1 MKTVLIIEDDDNNM
15 ELISFILESNGYQHI
30 KAYTGQKGVDL
41 AIEHLPEF
49 IILDIQLPDINGLE
63 VLKKIRA
70 SKADGHT
77 PIIAMTS
84 HALSGD
90 REKLL
95 LAGCNGY
102 IEKPIDPNKILQQ
115 IQKILGETE

>member
-1 MKTVLIIEDDDNNM
+1 MKTALIIEDDDNNI
-15 ELISFILESNGYQHI
+15 ELISFILESNGYQFI
-30 KAYTGQKGVDL
+30 KAVTGQEGIDL
-41 AIEHLPEF
+41 AIEHLPDF
-49 IILDIQLPDINGLE
+49 IILDIQLPDISGLE

-95 LAGCNGY
+95 AAGCNGY
-102 IEKPIDPNKILQQ
+102 IEKPIDPNIIMQQ
-115 IQKILGETE
+115 IQEILGEKE